1 MEIYI
6 NAENLIVGRLASYS
20 AKKALLGNTI
30 KILNCEKSVMTGDRQ
45 YILGK
50 YKDKRQMGNTSNGPY
65 IQRLPDRFVRRI
77 IRGML
82 SYKKPRGKEALGRI
96 LCYVGVPLEFK
107 DKKMITLPDAN
118 VSKTKSLRYLQIK
131 EICSNMG
138 GKI

>member
-50 YKDKRQMGNTSNGPY
+50 YSDKRQMGNTSNGPF
-65 IQRLPDRFVRRI
+65 IPRLPDRFVRRV

-82 SYKKPRGKEALGRI
+82 SYKKPRGRDAFQRI
-96 LCYVGVPLEFK
+96 MCYVGVPLEFK
-107 DKKMITLPDAN
+107 EKKMITLPDAD
-118 VSKTKSLRYLQIK
+118 VSKTKSLRYIEIK